1 MKKVIFAIGF
11 IALISA
17 CTSTVEETAT
27 TTDSTAVDTTA
38 AVRAEPTIVVDTVG
52 MPDSLKAEM
61 DTTTK

>member
-27 TTDSTAVDTTA
+27 TTDSTAADTA
-38 AVRAEPTIVVDTVG
+38 AVVAEPTVVVDTVG
-52 MPDSLKAEM
+52 MPDSIKAEM